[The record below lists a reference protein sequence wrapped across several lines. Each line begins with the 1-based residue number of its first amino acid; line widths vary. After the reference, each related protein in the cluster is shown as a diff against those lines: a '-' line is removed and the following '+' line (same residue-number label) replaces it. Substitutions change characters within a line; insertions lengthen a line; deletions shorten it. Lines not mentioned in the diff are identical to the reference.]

1 MSELSI
7 KHVQFM
13 TIKQLTGS
21 AKITSAFEYF
31 DLGGTPEGLNK
42 IRQHEIKAH
51 KISIEVCLN
60 KLLT

>member
-31 DLGGTPEGLNK
+31 DLGVVAL
-42 IRQHEIKAH
+42 QKA
-51 KISIEVCLN
+51 
-60 KLLT
+60 